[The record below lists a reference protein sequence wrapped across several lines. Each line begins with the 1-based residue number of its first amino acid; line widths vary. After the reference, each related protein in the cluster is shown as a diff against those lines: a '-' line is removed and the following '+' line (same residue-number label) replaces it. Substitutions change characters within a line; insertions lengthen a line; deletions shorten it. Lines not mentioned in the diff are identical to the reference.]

1 MKVWPFMFAASR
13 TMDYQFVALPEI
25 FDLNSCG
32 ALRDRLELS
41 EADPVAIK
49 TASLSTRQNRTL
61 SCIYR
66 SGPILM
72 DDVLHTD
79 SAGRKLL
86 FAFGLVVEV
95 LPETIDQLTSVID
108 ATQPLFERGLVSFLN
123 SNATWTPIV
132 TRAFE
137 LPIDQPTDVPSGFLK
152 INGPAAVLS
161 LVLLLS
167 LGMCGRLYFEN
178 RSLHS
183 QLIEMQ
189 RHSSM
194 PSVVD
199 GEPTQNLEPA
209 PSAAPRIPK
218 NELETKGPLTI
229 EQPRQ

>member
-1 MKVWPFMFAASR
+1 MFAASR
-13 TMDYQFVALPEI
+13 TLDYQFVALPEI

-32 ALRDRLELS
+32 ALRDLLEVT
-41 EADPVAIK
+41 EVNPIATK
-49 TASLSTRQNRTL
+49 TASLSTRQTGSL

-66 SGPILM
+66 SGPILV
-72 DDVLHTD
+72 DGVTHTD

-95 LPETIDQLTSVID
+95 LPETLDQLTSVID

-137 LPIDQPTDVPSGFLK
+137 LPIDQPADVPGGFQKISGPVA
-152 INGPAAVLS
+152 GLS
-161 LVLLLS
+161 LVLLLA
-167 LGMCGRLYFEN
+167 LGLCGWLYLEN

-183 QLIEMQ
+183 QLAESRSQ
-189 RHSSM
+189 PSKPSANGEATQSPEPT
-194 PSVVD
+194 PSV
-199 GEPTQNLEPA
+199 
-209 PSAAPRIPK
+209 APRIPK